1 MRQCAAGLGLLMC
14 GAVIAYCREHG
25 CKKAEILAINDDGK
39 LEMHEIEQS

>member
-1 MRQCAAGLGLLMC
+1 MQCAAGLGLLMC

-39 LEMHEIEQS
+39 LQVVSYE